1 MPPFDAGSLILL
13 VQRDGRMRFAGP
25 DRIRIE
31 QAAPTLDERVV
42 LVRDFLTRLRVTTQ
56 TTPTP

>member
-1 MPPFDAGSLILL
+1 LILL

-31 QAAPTLDERVV
+31 QAVPTLDERVA
-42 LVRDFLTRLRVTTQ
+42 LVRDFLARLQ
-56 TTPTP
+56 

>member
-1 MPPFDAGSLILL
+1 MPARSSPL

-31 QAAPTLDERVV
+31 RAAPALAERTAMI
-42 LVRDFLTRLRVTTQ
+42 REFLGRLA
-56 TTPTP
+56 P